1 MTQSTTAV
9 ALAAALL
16 SSPLAAAT
24 QAPIIDMTSVL
35 NTRFYPNGGV
45 LFEDAD
51 LVFAPTPPVS
61 ATVEILDASQKLLQ
75 SFDFFPEYRFR
86 DQAFGRLQA
95 NGHAQWQ
102 APGAGEFVIQYRVGG
117 EVVTRFPFRVRTQG
131 PTDAFATNTTVAYE
145 GPWSRLGY
153 IAMRPYRDTTL
164 PDLHYWVGGNDL
176 AAGQSRDQS
185 SARLFR
191 GGALI
196 GHSKI
201 ANGHITQGHYVQAT
215 HALFA
220 PHEARRA
227 HEAPPITQAD
237 LAVDGRYELTIE
249 RQSDASVIRRFR
261 FEVRGGSIV
270 QHPRAA
276 LDYQPRSELLSP
288 RVYRKGGN
296 YAFQPVIWLSTG

>member
-1 MTQSTTAV
+1 MNQSTTLI
-9 ALAAALL
+9 ALAALL
-16 SSPLAAAT
+16 SSSLAAAA
-24 QAPIIDMTSVL
+24 QPPIIDMSSVL
-35 NTRFYPNGGV
+35 NTRFYPTGGV

-61 ATVEILDASQKLLQ
+61 ASVEVLDTSQKLLQ
-75 SFDFFPEYRFR
+75 SFDFFPEYRFQ

-102 APGAGEFVIQYRVGG
+102 APGAGDYVIQYRVSG
-117 EVVTRFPFRVRTQG
+117 EVVTRFPFRVRMQA
-131 PTDAFATNTTVAYE
+131 PADAFATSTTVDYE
-145 GPWSRLGY
+145 GPWSQLGY
-153 IAMRPYRDTTL
+153 IAMRSYRDTEL

-176 AAGQSRDQS
+176 ATGQRRDQS
-185 SARLFR
+185 TARLFR
-191 GGALI
+191 AGALI

-201 ANGHITQGHYVQAT
+201 ANGHIAPGHYVQAT
-215 HALFA
+215 HSLFA

-227 HEAPPITQAD
+227 HEAPPITKTD

-249 RQSDASVIRRFR
+249 RQSDASIIRRFR
-261 FEVRGGSIV
+261 FEVRGGNIV

-296 YAFQPVIWLSTG
+296 YAFQPVVWLSTD